1 MGSILSWII
10 DIGNFA
16 SSIVI
21 MVGIYRRFVLWLKF
35 PAMYFIISDVISIIV
50 IILYRVS
57 YPEYINIP
65 KISSLFI
72 ITPLIIILFHLSKMM
87 RSKGVMSASLLVNK
101 AAKQ

>member
-1 MGSILSWII
+1 MGSFLSWII

-35 PAMYFIISDVISIIV
+35 PTMYFIISDVISIIV

-87 RSKGVMSASLLVNK
+87 RSKGVISASLLVNK